1 MNPAIGAVMGDG
13 NNRVL
18 MPVVSPQSGAHLGL
32 VALGLVGSG
41 GHVIAMSVV
50 HPDADAATVAAAE
63 SVLAGVEAMLI
74 DTGATIETLVV
85 AAESTAG
92 AVHDTALAR
101 DVDAVVMGWG
111 GSGSG
116 RTAFGEIVDHVV
128 GRSRV
133 PLVMVRPG
141 ARLPSSLLLA
151 FDTDQLHP
159 SGRRGLVLATTVA
172 MALRD
177 RNDWPLTLLQTG
189 EEDGPELPTVVAQLT
204 DRIHHDPRRRH
215 EALAAAVRS
224 DQLVVAPVAPT
235 VAGLRSATS
244 RINWAVGDA
253 TLAVAIDVGPTGN
266 REDLSDAAAPT
277 LRVVDDGSR
286 PARRLHGIA
295 VTASADEPLDRR
307 AIQQAMREVGEVTSI
322 RTWWAGPSRSPHLS
336 LVVAVSAESDSMALG
351 RVLDV
356 ADALPALA
364 GARVRYD
371 LVDPPTPWRVRE
383 LTPMGL
389 PDLFE

>member
-1 MNPAIGAVMGDG
+1 MGHGDK
-13 NNRVL
+13 RVL
-18 MPVVSPQSGAHLGL
+18 LPVVSPQSGAHLGL
-32 VALGLVGSG
+32 VALGIVGTG
-41 GHVIAMSVV
+41 GHVVAMSVV
-50 HPDADAATVAAAE
+50 SPDADAATVRDAE
-63 SVLAGVEAMLI
+63 AVLAGIQDMLT

-101 DVDAVVMGWG
+101 KVDAVVMGWG

-159 SGRRGLVLATTVA
+159 SGRRGLVLATKVA

-177 RNDWPLTLLQTG
+177 RNDWPLTLLQSG
-189 EEDGPELPTVVAQLT
+189 EEEGPELPVVLAALT

-253 TLAVAIDVGPTGN
+253 TLAVAIDVGPTGS
-266 REDLSDAAAPT
+266 REDLSDATAPP
-277 LRVVDDGSR
+277 LRVVDDGRR
-286 PARRLHGIA
+286 PAQRLHGIA
-295 VTASADEPLDRR
+295 VTASAEEPLDRK
-307 AIQQAMREVGEVTSI
+307 AIQRAMQRVGEVTSI
-322 RTWWAGPSRSPHLS
+322 RTWWEGPARSPHLS
-336 LVVAVSAESDSMALG
+336 LVVALSAESDSVALG

-356 ADALPALA
+356 ADSLPALT

-371 LVDPPTPWRVRE
+371 LVEPPTPWRVRE
-383 LTPMGL
+383 LTPLGL